1 MTIPR
6 MVGLLVVLAVVGLGV
21 VVIRV
26 DQAAI
31 SQRIQDLQFRQTELR
46 RKLWTQEMELARL
59 RSPGMIRDRAERFGL
74 QAGLADASKEA
85 GKKSSSA
92 TAASRKAGTAGA
104 GTRKEAAATPT
115 VRRGERD

>member
-6 MVGLLVVLAVVGLGV
+6 MVGLLVALAVVGLGV

-31 SQRIQDLQFRQTELR
+31 SQRIQDLQFRQTAVGR
-46 RKLWTQEMELARL
+46 QLWTQEMELARL

-74 QAGLADASKEA
+74 QVALTGAAKEA
-85 GKKSSSA
+85 GKKGSSVD
-92 TAASRKAGTAGA
+92 AAPRKTGVGA
-104 GTRKEAAATPT
+104 GTRRQASPAPT
-115 VRRGERD
+115 ARRGERD